1 MRDPADVIG
10 AGPSAWTCRGPRLV
24 VGRRARR
31 GRVRRDARGTACDVR
46 VAARV
51 RVRVG
56 RAACAWTVYAA
67 VDPRTMSSGGIETC
81 VGCSGPSAI
90 SRSASATIWSNGGRT
105 EVIVGIA
112 ALAIDESL

>member
-1 MRDPADVIG
+1 MRDPAGVIG

-31 GRVRRDARGTACDVR
+31 GRVRRGRAWNGLRRACGGTCA
-46 VAARV
+46 
-51 RVRVG
+51 G